1 VVCAGVDQCIGGSQ
15 NRHPTKVFSAQHLLN
30 STTMSRRP
38 FQQNGLKL
46 PQKLQQELGLNL
58 NSDNSTKRRF
68 RGVGIGR
75 RKESRRAERVEKRSG
90 NTGIGHRLK
99 APERRVAAVNESEE
113 EEESE
118 DEQEQRTI
126 IRSTASTEH
135 RRPQVLNLKTLE
147 PKPKSILKNPKKV
160 TTSISSTDLSSNER
174 SSSPGLVLDTSSKS
188 FRERAAQDDAEI
200 AALEKKLGLKK
211 KKLLKSFDEDGLGE
225 LLEGLD
231 SGDESRKRKREEQ
244 DWLKRKR
251 TRVDLQ
257 HDFIGEQEGSE
268 IEEEDEGDFGAEV
281 LLGAGSEAFDSE
293 EEGFGGLASAT
304 EDKIDQPIV
313 RKRENPYVAPISA
326 SAVSTK
332 KYIPPSLR
340 KQTGSEAESLQ
351 RLRRLIQGQLNKLSE
366 ANLLSILA
374 ETEKFYQMN
383 ARQDVTSTL
392 IDLLL
397 SLFCG
402 PSVLQN
408 TFIILN
414 ASFVAA
420 VYKVIG
426 TDFGAD
432 FVSQLIHRF
441 ENFYVAH
448 QMSDGKQCVNL
459 ISLLAHLYT
468 FHVVGSNL
476 VFDHIR
482 LLLESI
488 NETNAEILLRIVR
501 DAGPQLRQDDPSSLK
516 DIVLLMQKSAAKVQA
531 EGVAI
536 SIRTK
541 FMMETITDLKNNKL
555 RTELASSGVA
565 SEHVTRMRKVVGTL
579 NSRNIR
585 ASEPLRIGLA
595 DIKNAEKHGKWWLI
609 GASWKEQEKENEI
622 VSARD
627 EHVNGSGKGIDGEE
641 ADLLALARQ
650 HRMNTAIR
658 RAIFIAIM
666 SAHDYQD
673 GHLRL
678 LKLRLKRSQE
688 QEIPRV
694 LLHCA
699 GAEEKY
705 NPYYTLIAKRLCA
718 DKRMKMAF
726 QFSLWDFYK
735 RMGEQAD
742 ELDDDEGDD
751 GGDLPL
757 KEIVNTARMFGNLI
771 ADGTMSLGILKTLNL
786 PMLKEQAR
794 TLVEILL
801 IVVICKSQEGARET
815 RDENSLSRIFAK
827 CRETPQ
833 MMAGLRH
840 FLRKVVTRTDLT
852 KSKTESG
859 MVKWGCGVAIDTMK
873 VLSAGDG
880 KGAEMIA

>member
-1 VVCAGVDQCIGGSQ
+1 MCGYVDHKIVTPP
-15 NRHPTKVFSAQHLLN
+15 NYVFSAQDLFT
-30 STTMSRRP
+30 STNMSRRP
-38 FQQNGLKL
+38 SQQNGLKL

-58 NSDNSTKRRF
+58 NSDNGTNSRV
-68 RGVGIGR
+68 RGGGIGR
-75 RKESRRAERVEKRSG
+75 RKERRKAERVEKKSG
-90 NTGIGHRLK
+90 NTGTGRRLK
-99 APERRVAAVNESEE
+99 APENRVAGVSNDPDG

-118 DEQEQRTI
+118 DEQAQRTVV
-126 IRSTASTEH
+126 RSPVSTEH
-135 RRPQVLNLKTLE
+135 QRPRALTLKTPE
-147 PKPKSILKNPKKV
+147 PKLKSILKTSKKAAA
-160 TTSISSTDLSSNER
+160 SLSSTSHSGNKR

-188 FRERAAQDDAEI
+188 CRERAAQEDVEI
-200 AALEKKLGLKK
+200 AALEKKLGLKN
-211 KKLLKSFDEDGLGE
+211 KKLPKSFDEDGLGD

-244 DWLKRKR
+244 AWLARKR
-251 TRVDLQ
+251 TRVALE
-257 HDFIGEQEGSE
+257 HDSISEQEDSE
-268 IEEEDEGDFGAEV
+268 IEEEDGGDFGAED

-293 EEGFGGLASAT
+293 EEDFGGFASAN
-304 EDKIDQPIV
+304 EGQFDEPV
-313 RKRENPYVAPISA
+313 LRKRENPYIAPVSA
-326 SAVSTK
+326 SAVVTT

-340 KQTGSEAESLQ
+340 KQTGSEAEALQ

-366 ANLLSILA
+366 TNLLSILA
-374 ETEKFYQMN
+374 EMEKLYQTN
-383 ARQDVTSTL
+383 ARQDISSTL
-392 IDLLL
+392 TDLLL
-397 SLFCG
+397 SLFCDL
-402 PSVLQN
+402 SILQN
-408 TFIILN
+408 TFIILH

-441 ENFYVAH
+441 ENFYVGH
-448 QMSDGKQCVNL
+448 QVPLGKQCVNL

-482 LLLESI
+482 LLLESL

-516 DIVLLMQKSAAKVQA
+516 DIVLLMQKSAAKAQA

-536 SIRTK
+536 SVRTK

-565 SEHVTRMRKVVGTL
+565 SEHITRMRKVVGTL

-595 DIKNAEKHGKWWLI
+595 DIKNADKRGKWWLI
-609 GASWKEQEKENEI
+609 GASWKEQKNENEV
-622 VSARD
+622 VSARHD
-627 EHVNGSGKGIDGEE
+627 EYVNGSGETIDGEE

-658 RAIFIAIM
+658 RAIFVAIM

-735 RMGEQAD
+735 RMGEKTD
-742 ELDDDEGDD
+742 ELDDDNGDEG
-751 GGDLPL
+751 GNLPL
-757 KEIVNTARMFGNLI
+757 KEIVNIARMFGNLI
-771 ADGTMSLGILKTLNL
+771 THGTMSFGILKTLNL

-794 TLVEILL
+794 TFVEILL

-815 RDENSLSRIFAK
+815 RDENSLAQIFAK

-833 MMAGLRH
+833 VMAGLRH
-840 FLRKVVTRTDLT
+840 FLRKVVRHTDLT
-852 KSKTESG
+852 NSKSESR
-859 MVKWGCGVAIDTMK
+859 MVKWGCGVAVDTLK
-873 VLSAGDG
+873 VLSAGDAE
-880 KGAEMIA
+880 GA